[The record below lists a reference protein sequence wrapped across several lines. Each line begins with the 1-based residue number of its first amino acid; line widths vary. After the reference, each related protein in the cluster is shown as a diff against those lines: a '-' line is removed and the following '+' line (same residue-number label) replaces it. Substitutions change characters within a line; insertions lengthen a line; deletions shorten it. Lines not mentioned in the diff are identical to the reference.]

1 MTYTVTFKNVTAG
14 TTYTER
20 MTSYDLFS
28 ACAVYRRM
36 RDKSLRKELRAKGD
50 KWTIEIR
57 EG

>member
-1 MTYTVTFKNVTAG
+1 MTYTVTFKNVTTG

-36 RDKSLRKELRAKGD
+36 RDKSLRKKLRGKSD
-50 KWTIEIR
+50 RWTIEIR